1 MTENAANL
9 TSPPGTAPGGKAVLD
24 LCVARFGRGETPI
37 LAEMALTLK
46 QGETLVL
53 VGPSGV
59 GKSTLLRII
68 AGLEAAFDG
77 RCQIDGKVS
86 MVFQEPTLLPWRS
99 VRDNLCIVADLEP
112 REVDTLL
119 AEVGL
124 GGRGD
129 DFPGQLSLGQ
139 QRRLSLARALAVR
152 PGLLLMDE
160 PFVSLDP
167 ALVEDMM
174 TLFARLRGA
183 HGLTTILVTHSME
196 EARAL
201 GSRIVTLGGSPARI
215 VADVQ
220 NAGAYFQLS
229 ASGVISS
236 RS

>member
-1 MTENAANL
+1 MRDSAANL
-9 TSPPGTAPGGKAVLD
+9 TTPPGTPPGGLPVLD
-24 LCVARFGRGETPI
+24 LRLSGFRRGATPI
-37 LAEMALTLK
+37 LSEVTLTLG

-59 GKSTLLRII
+59 GKSTLLRTI
-68 AGLEAAFDG
+68 AGLEPGFDG
-77 RCQIDGKVS
+77 QCLVDGTVS

-99 VRDNLCIVADLEP
+99 VRDNISLVADLE
-112 REVDTLL
+112 REEVDTLL

-124 GGRGD
+124 DGRGQ

-183 HGLTTILVTHSME
+183 HGLTTILVTHAME

-215 VADVQ
+215 VEDVQ